1 MHILSKRP
9 AQPTQDGDGVN
20 IRRVADFNFLA
31 FDPFLMID
39 ELKSDDEQDFIGGFP
54 PHPHRGIETFTYILK
69 GGFEH
74 QDQMG
79 NKKAIK
85 AGDVQW
91 MSTGYGVIHS
101 EMPLADSKEGV
112 HGFQIWLNMPAKD
125 KLRPARYQDS
135 SDIPVPEF
143 SLSQGIVKILAG
155 RWQLNGESYDSP
167 LADLAA
173 DSAIA
178 DLQLKPNSVLNI
190 DAKQAGFLGAYLY
203 QGSIW
208 GATEG
213 EFVSLNASQVNSIET
228 GEDGAGLLLFKGNPI
243 KEKIAHMGPFVMN
256 TQEEL
261 RQAVRDYQQGR
272 FGTINH

>member
-9 AQPTQDGDGVN
+9 AMNTQDGDGVK

-31 FDPFLMID
+31 LDPFLMID
-39 ELKSDDEQDFIGGFP
+39 ELKSDDEQDYIGGFP

-91 MSTGYGVIHS
+91 MSTGFGVVHS
-101 EMPLADSKEGV
+101 EMPLADANEGM
-112 HGFQIWLNMPAKD
+112 HGFQIWLNMPASE
-125 KLRPARYQDS
+125 KLRPAQYQDS
-135 SDIPVPEF
+135 TEKPVAEYTLP
-143 SLSQGIVKILAG
+143 QGKVRILAG
-155 RWQLNGESYDSP
+155 EFQLHGQHCVGNLNGI
-167 LADLAA
+167 AGNG
-173 DSAIA
+173 AIA
-178 DLQLKPNSVLNI
+178 DLQLQANVMLNI
-190 DAKQAGFLGAYLY
+190 DAAQAGFLGAYIY
-203 QGSIW
+203 KGSVW
-208 GATEG
+208 GVKEG
-213 EFVSLNASQVNSIET
+213 EFAILNAEQVNTLET
-228 GEDGAGLLLFKGNPI
+228 NNEGAGILLFKGEPI

-261 RQAVRDYQQGR
+261 QQAVRDYQSGK
-272 FGTINH
+272 FGELTL

>member
-31 FDPFLMID
+31 FDPFLMMD
-39 ELKSDDEQDFIGGFP
+39 ELKSDDENDYIGGFP

-91 MSTGYGVIHS
+91 MSTGFGVIHS
-101 EMPLADSKEGV
+101 EMPLADNNEGM

-135 SDIPVPEF
+135 TEDPVPEID
-143 SLSQGIVKILAG
+143 LPQGVARILAG
-155 RWQLNGESYDSP
+155 SWQFDGESYDSP
-167 LADLAA
+167 LSDLAA
-173 DSAIA
+173 EGAIA

-190 DAKQAGFLGAYLY
+190 DANQAGFLGAYIY
-203 QGSIW
+203 RGSVW
-208 GATEG
+208 GASEG
-213 EFVSLNASQVNSIET
+213 EFVTLNSVENNSLET
-228 GEDGAGLLLFKGNPI
+228 EEFGAGLLLFKGQPI

-261 RQAVRDYQQGR
+261 HQAVRDYQQGK
-272 FGTINH
+272 FGSIGD